1 MPAILKKKD
10 CIIQGQS
17 GTGKTATFLIAALQL
32 MEKSPNVQ
40 CIILTPTRELANQ
53 HFKVADKLNEFLKLG
68 IKSFI
73 GGTDAREDRKALQN
87 GEANIAIGTP
97 GRIKQM
103 MEKKWLKTD
112 HIKLIILDEAD

>member
-1 MPAILKKKD
+1 VPAILKKKD